1 MTTKKTASTG
11 NRMRPFASFVMR
23 TKEAQANLGRR
34 RAELDSFNNDN
45 LAAMKAASQIFAA
58 GGKPLVELVAGN
70 ARAQVQAFR
79 DAAASLRGVSSPVE
93 AFKLQVAANKAA
105 IAAAREDTRAFGRA
119 VANLAAETAAPLKD
133 RFAAVRK
140 LAA

>member
-11 NRMRPFASFVMR
+11 NRMQTFASFVALA
-23 TKEAQANLGRR
+23 KEAQAKLARR
-34 RAELDSFNNDN
+34 RAELLTFNNDN
-45 LAAMKAASQIFAA
+45 LAAMKAASQAFAA

-79 DAAASLRGVSSPVE
+79 DAAASLKGVTSPVE

-105 IAAAREDTRAFGRA
+105 IAAAREDTRAFGQA
-119 VANLAAETAAPLKD
+119 VAILAGETAAPLKD
-133 RFAAVRK
+133 RLATVRK